1 METKCYMIIL
11 EKETDQYIQDYI
23 AGHKLRFPGEAIMD
37 ICQKYREEK
46 KKEWSLDTIMEAV
59 SENLHDVPRDE
70 LKKLRLGINSVDKN
84 TQIFIEFMNGL
95 YFYHNYHGIMTT
107 NLQEVGVTKI
117 AEEVVEERIL
127 KQRQQRLDKEYPK
140 RKSSLKPTFPF

>member
-1 METKCYMIIL
+1 MIIL

-59 SENLHDVPRDE
+59 SENL
-70 LKKLRLGINSVDKN
+70 
-84 TQIFIEFMNGL
+84 
-95 YFYHNYHGIMTT
+95 
-107 NLQEVGVTKI
+107 QEVGVTKI